1 MLLENVLSPSLHS
14 IFSMIAWNM
23 HVLRWYA
30 SSREPEKGQ
39 RCRRKGK
46 PGGWKTEGCK
56 REDKGGKISVDS
68 ALHRNPSVA
77 TLRLL
82 CLAMLRVFKMSAV
95 ISSTIIRLCN
105 RAPDAFRGE
114 ALRQHTLVPH
124 LNTNTHTYTHSRF
137 VQHWNNMRQR
147 LMRWGYIRTATVLQF
162 STNAELMGGGRG
174 VGGLG
179 ITVLGGRLWR
189 VTRHSKPASPHA
201 LGRAPAMLLG
211 SICCSSQLQVAEG
224 ASLQEDLTT
233 RHLSLQNTGC

>member
-1 MLLENVLSPSLHS
+1 
-14 IFSMIAWNM
+14 
-23 HVLRWYA
+23 
-30 SSREPEKGQ
+30 
-39 RCRRKGK
+39 
-46 PGGWKTEGCK
+46 
-56 REDKGGKISVDS
+56 
-68 ALHRNPSVA
+68 
-77 TLRLL
+77 
-82 CLAMLRVFKMSAV
+82 MLRVFKMSAV

-114 ALRQHTLVPH
+114 ALRQHTMVPH

-162 STNAELMGGGRG
+162 STNAELMGGGRREKKT
-174 VGGLG
+174 LC

-189 VTRHSKPASPHA
+189 LTRHSKPASPHA

-233 RHLSLQNTGC
+233 RHLSLQNTGADMLKMWVNMSVFKGSNYCQDTGFQREHLQHAGLPRMCQRFFLFHLFIYILIIFHHIKKNKTSW